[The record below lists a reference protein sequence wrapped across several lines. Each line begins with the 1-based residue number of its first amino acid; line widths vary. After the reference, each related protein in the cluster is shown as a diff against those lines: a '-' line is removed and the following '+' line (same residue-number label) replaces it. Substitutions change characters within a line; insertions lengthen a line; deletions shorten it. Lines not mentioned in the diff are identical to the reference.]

1 MLPRLRLLTCGSVDD
16 GKSTLIG
23 RLLYDAD
30 LIPDDQLD
38 ALKQAS
44 RKHGATGEE
53 FEFALLLTFGVAA
66 ALLRYTASGR
76 AYEIALGE
84 LFKALAVCFALG
96 CVVYMLL
103 GLVL

>member
-1 MLPRLRLLTCGSVDD
+1 MSELVAIWLAGLV
-16 GKSTLIG
+16 
-23 RLLYDAD
+23 
-30 LIPDDQLD
+30 
-38 ALKQAS
+38 
-44 RKHGATGEE
+44 
-53 FEFALLLTFGVAA
+53 LLLVTFGVAA